1 MPSSRYVIRF
11 RIKKNVWAYTSIA
24 TGVLQSHIGSTM
36 RKWDDF
42 QDQREGEIECLEVP
56 PAETWTF
63 VASTEATRSS
73 PLPFFHP
80 NVEDT
85 DDQSEE
91 PNFDDFL
98 DEDFIGGISQADKS
112 VVFNFAFGEHS
123 LAAVY
128 KRSTSIETLA
138 QKKEFPSEAPL
149 QLVQKLLNQNLPQL
163 DLVAQH
169 LLHHFSTV
177 QSSHGTSLMAL
188 GRIIDYYKSHLPYAT
203 VSMNVIREPVR
214 LWGWTQSLAKELDLL
229 SPLAEQEAR
238 ENRIPTTIYPSQLS
252 REYAFA
258 AILQF
263 ESGDISVDTTKL
275 TEVLAISSG
284 NSLFIADQL
293 LHDPVAAE
301 DNSAGHVSH
310 VIGNDGKPGV
320 TLLISPP
327 ELNIREHELER
338 WQFVNHRPFDG
349 ESRGEMFD
357 GTSLHLYFTGW
368 EGAISPQPTNSRGLE
383 AYYVETTISVN
394 DAGEWV
400 GDVDILKGL
409 RNLELGVGDLTE
421 KCLHDQSFTS
431 AGLKMISIDCWEEIL
446 DPPDG
451 VLLLRSTPA
460 ALDQGRQWQWMV
472 RLAAAS
478 IAYSRQYRCICL
490 PLDRSF
496 CWTCVVGKISTQSKK
511 NVLLIY

>member
-1 MPSSRYVIRF
+1 MQLMRYGANKGSSWIGNTRNYSPNFFGLATLSNLLFMVETPSERVKLLREMCKESLLPSSQYVIRF

-24 TGVLQSHIGSTM
+24 TEVLQTHIGSTK

-42 QDQREGEIECLEVP
+42 QDPRESEIECLEVP

-80 NVEDT
+80 NVQDT
-85 DDQSEE
+85 DDESEE
-91 PNFDDFL
+91 PSFDDFL
-98 DEDFIGGISQADKS
+98 GEDFIGGTSQAAKS

-128 KRSTSIETLA
+128 ERRASIETLSP
-138 QKKEFPSEAPL
+138 KKEYPSEAPL
-149 QLVQKLLNQNLPQL
+149 QMIQKLLDQNLLQL

-188 GRIIDYYKSHLPYAT
+188 GRIIDYYMSHLPHAT
-203 VSMNVIREPVR
+203 VSMKVIKEPIR
-214 LWGWTQSLAKELDLL
+214 LWGWTQSLVKELDLL

-238 ENRIPTTIYPSQLS
+238 ENRIPTTIY
-252 REYAFA
+252 
-258 AILQF
+258 
-263 ESGDISVDTTKL
+263 
-275 TEVLAISSG
+275 G

-293 LHDPVAAE
+293 LHDPITAE
-301 DNSAGHVSH
+301 DNPTGHVSH
-310 VIGNDGKPGV
+310 VIGNFGKPGD

-338 WQFVNHRPFDG
+338 WQFVNHKPFDG
-349 ESRGEMFD
+349 ESRGGMFD
-357 GTSLHLYFTGW
+357 GTSLHLSFTGW
-368 EGAISPQPTNSRGLE
+368 EGPISPQPTNSRGLE

-409 RNLELGVGDLTE
+409 RNLELEVEDLTE
-421 KCLHDQSFTS
+421 KCSQDQSFTS

-460 ALDQGRQWQWMV
+460 ALYQGRQW
-472 RLAAAS
+472 
-478 IAYSRQYRCICL
+478 
-490 PLDRSF
+490 
-496 CWTCVVGKISTQSKK
+496 
-511 NVLLIY
+511 